1 MLKKEDFAT
10 EEQWIEYQADL
21 DRERTA
27 ASVTA
32 RKNALKDAD
41 KDVQSRIDAAIL
53 EERTK
58 LEASETERLEM
69 DRKKIDTERATLATD
84 RKSFTARK
92 TLLGAGFADEDVTNL
107 LPLFTSVADAVFDTT
122 IESFIKVNSATVKS
136 QVDAAKQALLTN
148 ATPPNG
154 QTTAQTDA
162 LHSANE
168 LAAKGQDVAAVDVL
182 LKDAGY

>member
-10 EEQWIEYQADL
+10 EEQWAEYQADL

-69 DRKKIDTERATLATD
+69 DRKKIDTDRASLAAE
-84 RKSFTARK
+84 RKSLAATK
-92 TLLGAGFADEDVTNL
+92 KLMGAGFGDEDVTNL
-107 LPLFTSVADAVFDTT
+107 LPLFTTVDDSVFDAT
-122 IESFIKVNSATVKS
+122 IESFIKVNSATVKA

-162 LHSANE
+162 LHTASE
-168 LAAKGQDVAAVDVL
+168 LASSGQEAAAVQVL
-182 LKDAGY
+182 LTDAGC